1 MTTST
6 MTALRRPGWLTFAAV
21 VMIAVGVLRI
31 IAAISYFGDSS
42 KVNDLSGGLFGGQLF
57 WWGIWDLIIA
67 AFALWAGYSLLRGDL
82 FGRVLGYLWAGIV
95 LVQSFL
101 VLRYAPWFGF
111 AAIALSTLVM
121 YALSVTSDWTD
132 ETDRRPRP

>member
-6 MTALRRPGWLTFAAV
+6 MSALRRPGWLTFAAI
-21 VMIAVGVLRI
+21 VMISVGVLRV

-42 KVNDLSGGLFGGQLF
+42 KVNDLSHGVFGDQLWLWGL
-57 WWGIWDLIIA
+57 WDLIIA

-82 FGRVLGYLWAGIV
+82 FGRVLGYTWAGLV

-101 VLRYAPWFGF
+101 VLRYAPWYGF
-111 AAIALSTLVM
+111 SALLLSTLVM
-121 YALSVTSDWTD
+121 YALSVTSDWRD
-132 ETDRRPRP
+132 ET